1 MGNVNSKRRK
11 SARPSVVRT
20 EIPDNELSTATATSV
35 NSILINSKLN
45 SEPAEPVV
53 HSPTNNNNTIHSQNQ
68 LTATSLRSIGWNLD
82 IDECINR
89 LLDIGTKTK
98 VPKSICFRNSEIVA
112 ICRAAQQVFLSQPSL
127 IELNAPV
134 KILGDIHGQFHDLVR
149 LFEMVF
155 ISLFFSLIH
164 SFLSRVDTHLIQI
177 IYSWVI
183 MSIEE
188 NKVWRPS
195 CSSSVTRSN
204 ILKISSCYV
213 AIMSVPM

>member
-53 HSPTNNNNTIHSQNQ
+53 HSPTNNTVNSQNQ

-82 IDECINR
+82 IDECIHR
-89 LLDIGTKTK
+89 LLDIGLKTK

-112 ICRAAQQVFLSQPSL
+112 ICRAAQQVFLSQPVRESL
-127 IELNAPV
+127 
-134 KILGDIHGQFHDLVR
+134 
-149 LFEMVF
+149 
-155 ISLFFSLIH
+155 
-164 SFLSRVDTHLIQI
+164 
-177 IYSWVI
+177 
-183 MSIEE
+183 
-188 NKVWRPS
+188 
-195 CSSSVTRSN
+195 SSSYLTIFRV
-204 ILKISSCYV
+204 
-213 AIMSVPM
+213 